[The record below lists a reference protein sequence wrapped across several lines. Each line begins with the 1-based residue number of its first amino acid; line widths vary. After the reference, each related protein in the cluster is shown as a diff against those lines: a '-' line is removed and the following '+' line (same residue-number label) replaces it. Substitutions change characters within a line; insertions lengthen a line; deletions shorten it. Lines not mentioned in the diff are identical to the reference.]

1 MFSPIARRSFSTRIL
16 FAVLYLLLILGAVSM
31 VIPLMIML
39 SGSTKGVVDSPS
51 MALVPGFLY
60 DDTALWRRYLEEKY
74 CFSGNLLRAAWN
86 DAEVLLSTVKLPD
99 KVSDPAVLA
108 VWREFA
114 NSRSF
119 KSNEMGLAFA
129 TTANQVAALN
139 TRAYRRW
146 LMQRF
151 DGNLN
156 NLNRELQT
164 QYESES
170 QILPPPQNYTAVP
183 PGDQPVIQAFEQ
195 FTQEQPIS
203 GRFPLSAAGYYRAVY
218 LPSRYNHEI
227 ERYNRAAG
235 AQYAS
240 FAAVPFPS
248 TAPAQGADI
257 WLAFVRS
264 TLRSDLIVLTEQ
276 GKHAFQASGLPARA
290 AFIHDMA
297 TAGDVSIQC
306 VDQLF
311 EHFAR
316 KRSMTPILIPAAAQD
331 WDEFSA
337 KKSFW
342 RFHFLS
348 QNYVAVID
356 EISGHGGA
364 LVNTFILVVLFVV
377 TTLTVNPVAAYALS
391 RYRMKQTYSILLFL
405 LATSAFPAEVAQIP
419 SFIQIRSLGLLNTY
433 AAIIL
438 PGLASGMSIF
448 LLKGFFDSLPRELYE
463 AADIDGASEWQKF
476 WGITM
481 TLSKPILAVNF
492 LAAFTAGYTAF
503 FFAIILCPS
512 PRMWTLM
519 VYIYQ
524 LMATSGPGIVYAA
537 LVITA
542 LPQLLIFLLA
552 QNVIMRGIVVP
563 TEK

>member
-1 MFSPIARRSFSTRIL
+1 MFSPIARRSFSTRAL
-16 FAVLYLLLILGAVSM
+16 FAVLYLLLILGAVTM
-31 VIPLMIML
+31 VVPLMIML

-51 MALVPGFLY
+51 MALVPGFLS
-60 DDTALWRRYLEEKY
+60 DDTTLWRRYLEEKY

-86 DAEVLLSTVKLPD
+86 DSEVLLSAVKLPD
-99 KVSDPAVLA
+99 PDPDPANLA
-108 VWREFA
+108 VWQEFI

-119 KSNEMGLAFA
+119 KSNELGLAFA
-129 TTANQVAALN
+129 PAGNQLAALN

-146 LMQRF
+146 LSKKF
-151 DGNLN
+151 HGNLAD
-156 NLNRELQT
+156 LNRELKT
-164 QYESES
+164 QYESKS
-170 QILPPPQNYTAVP
+170 QILPPPQNYTVVP

-195 FTQEQPIS
+195 FTEEQPIS
-203 GRFPLSAAGYYRAVY
+203 HRFPLSAAGYYRAVY

-227 ERYNRAAG
+227 GRYNQAAG
-235 AQYAS
+235 TQYAS
-240 FAAVPFPS
+240 FADVPFPS
-248 TAPAQGADI
+248 TAPAQGGGI
-257 WLAFVRS
+257 WLAFVRAA
-264 TLRSDLIVLTEQ
+264 LRPDLIALTEQ
-276 GKHAFQASGLPARA
+276 GEQAFQASGLSARA
-290 AFIHDMA
+290 AYIRDMA
-297 TAGDVSIQC
+297 GPGDVSIQC
-306 VDQLF
+306 IDQLF
-311 EHFAR
+311 ERFSSER
-316 KRSMTPILIPAAAQD
+316 GMTPMPIPAAAQD
-331 WDEFSA
+331 WDEFSSE
-337 KKSFW
+337 KTFW

-348 QNYVAVID
+348 QNYVAVMD

-364 LVNTFILVVLFVV
+364 LFNTLILVVLFVV

-419 SFIQIRSLGLLNTY
+419 SFIQIRSFGLLNTY

-512 PRMWTLM
+512 PHMWTLM

-524 LMATSGPGIVYAA
+524 LMSTSGPGIVYAA

-552 QNVIMRGIVVP
+552 QNVIMRGIV
-563 TEK
+563 